1 MTVKTHVSNTD
12 FQYRYFLAG
21 EKHTPDGRYCAL
33 YAEMI
38 RLEDVIAEN
47 EIELNRRNYLF
58 QQYGDTIIN
67 RTDAVANTHATHRT
81 FLKNLEAAK
90 RELAGVKR
98 LMDDIRPHCK
108 YAHLDILDQ
117 QEACQ
122 REEWRLEF
130 IARAEDHLLTT
141 GFIPPEQLRAM
152 RLHPDYRTGI
162 APIVTSIAT
171 QAKRHEVLRM
181 IAATLALEDRHF
193 TGLPMDQKKN
203 IYQINRNPT
212 LDK

>member
-47 EIELNRRNYLF
+47 EIELNRRNDLLQNY
-58 QQYGDTIIN
+58 DHSPSCS
-67 RTDAVANTHATHRT
+67 DAVASVRATQRT

-90 RELAGVKR
+90 RELSGVKQ

-162 APIVTSIAT
+162 APVIAT
-171 QAKRHEVLRM
+171 LAVQTKRHEVMRM
-181 IAATLALEDRHF
+181 ISATLALEDRHF
-193 TGLPMDQKKN
+193 TGIAVEQKKN
-203 IYQINRNPT
+203 VFQINHNPT
-212 LDK
+212 FDK